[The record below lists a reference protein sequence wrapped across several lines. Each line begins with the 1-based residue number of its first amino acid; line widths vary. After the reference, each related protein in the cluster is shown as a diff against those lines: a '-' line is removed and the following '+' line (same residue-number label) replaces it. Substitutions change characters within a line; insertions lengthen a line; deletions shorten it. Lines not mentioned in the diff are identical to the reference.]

1 MFKTNNQQSLFSF
14 QQELNEKQLKQLQR
28 SKEKWFYELVFMKID
43 ELPFKVLYADV
54 ASRPNA
60 PVNVLVAAMILKE
73 LKGISY
79 DELMESVMFDLRYKI
94 ALGLT
99 DITDIPF
106 SRATLFNFQN
116 KVLFHEQQT
125 GENLIEKVFDNLSA
139 KQLKQLEV
147 KTDIQRTD
155 STLVA
160 SNIRRYS
167 RLQLLIEV
175 LLRLERILDEGDK
188 AEISKLVDP
197 FLKKGSEKYI
207 YGLKAA
213 DIPRELSKL
222 GKIYHDVFMYL
233 ADKTVYAHTKEFVN
247 FERVFTEHFIVVDN
261 SATPKDPSQLN
272 SSMLQS
278 PDDPE
283 ATHRKKSG
291 QDQKG
296 FTLNAV
302 ETANPE
308 NDVQLV
314 TDIAV
319 APNNLDDS
327 KILEERTEKILE
339 KTPELNEL
347 HTDGG
352 YGSKT
357 NDEQFEENNI
367 TQVTTAVRGRH
378 DQAQKTIKRF
388 SPTVFTVACLLQRVV
403 STPTKQRHRAKFD
416 MKVCNKCPLKEQCGI
431 YKQKGRFYFTEED
444 YRQNKRSNNI
454 MQVPPERRKLRPN
467 VEALMFEF
475 KCRLNHKGKLKTR
488 GLFKAKL
495 FALTNAMAINF
506 GRVHRY
512 KVKNGQISGVL
523 NSLAAFFNNLWLLI
537 RHVRP
542 GKSISG
548 KFMQK
553 LTNIFC
559 CNPLE
564 DCKIICF

>member
-1 MFKTNNQQSLFSF
+1 MFKANNQQSLFSF
-14 QQELNEKQLKQLQR
+14 SQELNEKQRKQLER
-28 SKEKWFYELVFMKID
+28 SKEKWFHELVFMKID
-43 ELPFKVLYADV
+43 EMPFKVLYADV

-106 SRATLFNFQN
+106 SRATLFNFQGR
-116 KVLFHEQQT
+116 VCAHEQQT

-139 KQLKQLEV
+139 KQLKQLEI

-175 LLRLERILDEGDK
+175 LLRLERILDERDK
-188 AEISKLVDP
+188 AKLGKLIEP
-197 FLKKGSEKYI
+197 FVKKRSEKYI
-207 YGLKAA
+207 YALKAA
-213 DIPRELSKL
+213 DIPHELSKL
-222 GKIYHDVFMYL
+222 GKIYHEVFMYL
-233 ADKTVYAHTKEFVN
+233 VSKTVYAHTKEFAN
-247 FERVFTEHFIVVDN
+247 FERVFTEHFVVVEN
-261 SATPKDPSQLN
+261 SASPKDPSQLN

-278 PDDPE
+278 PDDPD

-308 NDVQLV
+308 NSVQLV

-319 APNNLDDS
+319 TPNNVDDS
-327 KILEERTEKILE
+327 KILEDRTEKMLE

-352 YGSKT
+352 YGSQA
-357 NDEQFEENNI
+357 NDEAFEENNI
-367 TQVTTAVRGRH
+367 TQVTTAVRGRQ
-378 DQAQKTIKRF
+378 DQAEKTIKRF

-416 MKVCNKCPLKEQCGI
+416 MKVCNNCPLKERCGI

-454 MQVPPERRKLRPN
+454 MQVPAERRKLRPN

-488 GLFKAKL
+488 GLFKASL
-495 FALTNAMAINF
+495 FAFTTAMAVNF
-506 GRVHRY
+506 GRIHRY

-523 NSLAAFFNNLWLLI
+523 NSLSAFFNNLWLLI
-537 RHVRP
+537 RPVRP
-542 GKSISG
+542 GKPISG
-548 KFMQK
+548 ISMQK

-559 CNPLE
+559 CNLLNAY
-564 DCKIICF
+564 I